1 MTQRTKYEDQNDW
14 DNEISP
20 ITLTMK
26 KGTWEVFK
34 SLTPRNTK
42 LNDAVVKLIHQYIN
56 DNTDNATDEE
66 IKQWIKDQE
75 FYDKKRNKKVKNN
88 GE

>member
-1 MTQRTKYEDQNDW
+1 MTQRTKYPDMNDW

-34 SLTPRNTK
+34 SLIPRNTK
-42 LNDAVVKLIHQYIN
+42 LNDAVVDLIHQYIN
-56 DNTDNATDEE
+56 ENTDKATDEE
-66 IKQWIKDQE
+66 IKQWTKDQE
-75 FYDKKRNKKVKNN
+75 FYNKKRNKK
-88 GE
+88 